1 MMADTRE
8 QTTALNGAIRDRLLA
23 AGHLDDTHTVVT
35 KTGERLG
42 VGDRVATRRNDRDL
56 GVTNRDTWTI
66 TAIGADG
73 RGASRCGA
81 GAPPTCAP
89 SRPAT
94 RVSTSSWPTRPRSTA
109 PRAKPPAPGT

>member
-1 MMADTRE
+1 M
-8 QTTALNGAIRDRLLA
+8 NGAIRDRLLA

-66 TAIGADG
+66 TAIGADVQPH
-73 RGASRCGA
+73 AA
-81 GAPPTCAP
+81 GPTRH
-89 SRPAT
+89 RPAH
-94 RVSTSSWPTRPRSTA
+94 RPGRL
-109 PRAKPPAPGT
+109 RA

>member
-1 MMADTRE
+1 MADTRE

-66 TAIGADG
+66 TAIGTDREPDA
-73 RGASRCGA
+73 A
-81 GAPPTCAP
+81 GPARHRPTY
-89 SRPAT
+89 RPG
-94 RVSTSSWPTRPRSTA
+94 PL
-109 PRAKPPAPGT
+109 RA